1 MKNKVTYQNRQ
12 VKNDDELFAP
22 NDPDSIVVGGK
33 EQVDPFGYL
42 QVFKKPALAG
52 TAADAS
58 VEDGLVDEEPAFP
71 DENDEEELE
80 KLGSITSMS
89 FEQEGTF
96 TGDGTYL
103 ANVTLIFEDVK
114 GATDYEIEFQKLS

>member
-1 MKNKVTYQNRQ
+1 MKNKVTYENRQ

-33 EQVDPFGYL
+33 EQSDPFGYL
-42 QVFKKPALAG
+42 QIIKKPPLAG
-52 TAADAS
+52 TAADSA
-58 VEDGLVDEEPAFP
+58 VEDGLADEEPAFP
-71 DENDEEELE
+71 DEDDEEELE
-80 KLGSITSMS
+80 VLGSITAMT